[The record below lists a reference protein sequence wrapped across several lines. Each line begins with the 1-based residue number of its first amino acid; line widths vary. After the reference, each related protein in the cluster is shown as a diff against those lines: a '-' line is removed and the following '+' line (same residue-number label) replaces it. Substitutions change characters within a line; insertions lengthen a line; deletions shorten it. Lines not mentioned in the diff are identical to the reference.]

1 MSVRELCVLLQTGPP
16 VEELPPP
23 PLPTEPPVE
32 SAWERGLRHAKE
44 VRANLVK
51 TLIRV
56 SCPTGIFRGIVL
68 PHLLIRDNNWTFCN
82 YSEKLDVQ
90 LG

>member
-1 MSVRELCVLLQTGPP
+1 MNSAAILYKVSESGHMCLCVLLQTGPP

-23 PLPTEPPVE
+23 PLPAEPPVE

-56 SCPTGIFRGIVL
+56 FRDFLG
-68 PHLLIRDNNWTFCN
+68 F
-82 YSEKLDVQ
+82 SEASYCSPANK
-90 LG
+90 G